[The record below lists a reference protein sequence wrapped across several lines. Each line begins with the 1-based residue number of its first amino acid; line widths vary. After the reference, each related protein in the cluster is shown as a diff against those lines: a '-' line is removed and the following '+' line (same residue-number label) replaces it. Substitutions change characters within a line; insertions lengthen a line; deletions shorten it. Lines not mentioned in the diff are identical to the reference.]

1 MDKTE
6 QRASIKFR
14 HYRRGTSAVVVA
26 GCSLLLFLSCRLA
39 SAQAVLENPQPNSFQ
54 SGVSVISGWA
64 CDAFVVGIA
73 IDADG
78 NFDEDADG
86 YISSPYTGQSDA
98 DVVLQAAYGT
108 SRGDTM
114 GVCGDTDNGYS
125 VLYNWNR
132 LGDGVYTVQAFYWE
146 MGSEGAVI
154 ETRSAP
160 ATVTVTTLGHEFLR
174 GVERE
179 ASFTGFPS
187 TGDGITLQWEQSLQN
202 FVIRGTTAAS
212 GGHAGAPPKILENPQ
227 PGSFVSGIGAISGW
241 VCSANKIEIEFDND
255 AANRWQAGYQTY
267 RPDTLGVCGHEIS
280 GFGLLYNWNKLGDG
294 IHTVRAFADGVEF
307 ASATVV
313 VTTFGEEF
321 LRGASGTFTVSDF
334 PQPGVNVDL
343 LWQQS
348 QQNFAIT
355 GVSGDGSEGVRTGLD
370 ALKAGDMR
378 EANNAFRQATMDDP
392 TDTTAG
398 LYHAVTRIATKAIDS
413 PQLRELARRS
423 GMSLGGDASDVC
435 LVDFPLPEEIPSG
448 APQTAEI
455 FNALRDVLVP
465 EIDAALTTLNGLP
478 ASVEVPF
485 VLGNLPSCLSMLADG
500 FVVEIDRSDVQV
512 LTATLQAIRGMLE
525 ILAAYDV
532 DVGLQALKTP
542 TLQEILAA
550 EPTPLPLV
558 SSARLSSARTFF
570 DQALA
575 SASQAIS
582 SVLAETDSQADDV
595 LVITPGDVADAQTIK
610 RVLDLVRQS
619 LGETTVLPTD
629 IGLDD
634 PERLNLS
641 VLFSGRIGALQPLLL
656 APGGTFSDPTFG
668 GIAPDF
674 TQQDI
679 EAYTPEN
686 FLTWLGGGGV
696 SFGDDHGNTPAEA
709 TPISLD
715 TSVRGTIEQNS
726 DLDYFTLGH
735 PSRIPIR
742 IAIRATGP
750 IGIFVRCLDPAT
762 ATLVHWSSCFSQTS
776 EVQQLPPNMDE
787 PGGFFADGRF
797 IGGTRYET
805 LLEVSGRPDDRP
817 GVRYTFTVESRG

>member
-26 GCSLLLFLSCRLA
+26 GCSLLLLLSCRLA

-64 CDAFVVGIA
+64 CEAIVVVIA
-73 IDADG
+73 IDDDE

-86 YISSPYTGQSDA
+86 IADA
-98 DVVLQAAYGT
+98 DVELLFPAYGT

-114 GVCGDTDNGYS
+114 SVCGDTDNGFG

-132 LGDGVYTVQAFYWE
+132 LGDGVYTVWAGYT
-146 MGSEGAVI
+146 GLDSDGNY
-154 ETRSAP
+154 TTTLSAP

-187 TGDGITLQWEQSLQN
+187 AGDSISLQWEQSLQN

-212 GGHAGAPPKILENPQ
+212 GGNAGAPPKILENPQ
-227 PGSFVSGIGAISGW
+227 PGAFVSGIGTISGW
-241 VCSANKIEIEFDND
+241 VCDADKVEIEFDND
-255 AANRWQAGYQTY
+255 AANRWQAGYGTQRLDTY
-267 RPDTLGVCGHEIS
+267 GVCGDANN
-280 GFGLLYNWNKLGDG
+280 GFGLLYNWNNLGDG
-294 IHTVRAFADGVEF
+294 IHTVRALADGVEF
-307 ASATVV
+307 ASATVA

-334 PQPGVNVDL
+334 PQPGINVDL

-348 QQNFAIT
+348 QQNFAIA
-355 GVSGDGSEGVRTGLD
+355 GVSGDGSEGVRVGLA
-370 ALKAGDMR
+370 ALKTGNVR
-378 EANNAFRQATMDDP
+378 EANTAFRRATINDP
-392 TDTTAG
+392 ADTTAG
-398 LYHAVTRIATKAIDS
+398 FYHALTRILTKVIDT

-423 GMSLGGDASDVC
+423 GVSLDSDASDVC
-435 LVDFPLPEEIPSG
+435 LLDFPLPEETPAG

-455 FNALRDVLVP
+455 FNALRDALVP

-478 ASVEVPF
+478 TSMEVPF
-485 VLGNLPSCLSMLADG
+485 VLGNLPPCLSMVADG

-512 LTATLQAIRGMLE
+512 LTATLQAIRGVLE

-532 DVGLQALKTP
+532 DVGLQALETP

-550 EPTPLPLV
+550 EPTTFPLV
-558 SSARLSSARTFF
+558 SSARLSSAQTFF
-570 DQALA
+570 DQALT

-582 SVLAETDSQADDV
+582 SVLAETDSQEDDV
-595 LVITPGDVADAQTIK
+595 LVITPGDVADAQRTK

-619 LGETTVLPTD
+619 LRETTVLPTD
-629 IGLDD
+629 IGLNDS
-634 PERLNLS
+634 ERLNLN
-641 VLFSGRIGALQPLLL
+641 VFFSGRLRALRPLLL

-679 EAYTPEN
+679 EDYLPEN
-686 FLTWLGGGGV
+686 FLTWLGG
-696 SFGDDHGNTPAEA
+696 E
-709 TPISLD
+709 
-715 TSVRGTIEQNS
+715 
-726 DLDYFTLGH
+726 
-735 PSRIPIR
+735 
-742 IAIRATGP
+742 
-750 IGIFVRCLDPAT
+750 
-762 ATLVHWSSCFSQTS
+762 
-776 EVQQLPPNMDE
+776 
-787 PGGFFADGRF
+787 
-797 IGGTRYET
+797 
-805 LLEVSGRPDDRP
+805 
-817 GVRYTFTVESRG
+817 

>member
-1 MDKTE
+1 MLDWTKGTYTY
-6 QRASIKFR
+6 R
-14 HYRRGTSAVVVA
+14 HYRKGVGTVVVT
-26 GCSLLLFLSCRLA
+26 GCILFLLLSCRLA

-64 CDAFVVGIA
+64 CDALVVGIA
-73 IDADG
+73 IDDDG
-78 NFDEDADG
+78 HFDENFDGSITLEDG
-86 YISSPYTGQSDA
+86 YYDTDM
-98 DVVLQAAYGT
+98 VLLQAAYGT
-108 SRGDTM
+108 SRADTM
-114 GVCGDTDNGYS
+114 GVCGDTNNGYS
-125 VLYNWNR
+125 VLYNWNN
-132 LGDGVYTVQAFYWE
+132 LGDGTYTVQAFYYGE
-146 MGSEGAVI
+146 GSDGNLI
-154 ETRSAP
+154 QTLSAP
-160 ATVTVTTLGHEFLR
+160 VTVTVTTLGHEFLR
-174 GVERE
+174 GVEKE
-179 ASFTGFPS
+179 VSFTGFPS
-187 TGDGITLQWEQSLQN
+187 AGDDITLQWQQSLQN
-202 FVIRGTTAAS
+202 FVIRGTTGAS
-212 GGHAGAPPKILENPQ
+212 GGNAGAPPRILENPQ
-227 PGSFVSGIGAISGW
+227 PGAFVSGIGAISGW
-241 VCSANKIEIEFDND
+241 VCDASTIEIEFDND
-255 AANRWQAGYQTY
+255 AVNRWQAGYGTLREDTY
-267 RPDTLGVCGHEIS
+267 GVCGDTNN
-280 GFGLLYNWNKLGDG
+280 GFGLLYNWNNLGDG

-334 PQPGVNVDL
+334 PQPGINVDL

-348 QQNFAIT
+348 QQNFAIA

-378 EANNAFRQATMDDP
+378 EANNAFRQATIDDP
-392 TDTTAG
+392 ADTTAG
-398 LYHAVTRIATKAIDS
+398 LYHAVTRIATKAIDT

-423 GMSLGGDASDVC
+423 GMSLGGDTSDVC

-455 FNALRDVLVP
+455 FNALRDVLAP

-478 ASVEVPF
+478 NSVEVPF

-512 LTATLQAIRGMLE
+512 LTATLQAIRGLLE

-542 TLQEILAA
+542 TLQDILTA
-550 EPTPLPLV
+550 EPTTLPLV
-558 SSARLSSARTFF
+558 SSARLSSAQTFF

-582 SVLAETDSQADDV
+582 SVLAEMDSQEDDV

-619 LGETTVLPTD
+619 LQGTVVLPTD
-629 IGLDD
+629 IGLND

-641 VLFSGRIGALQPLLL
+641 VFFSGRLRALRPLLL

-679 EAYTPEN
+679 EDYIPEN
-686 FLTWLGGGGV
+686 FLTWLGG
-696 SFGDDHGNTPAEA
+696 E
-709 TPISLD
+709 
-715 TSVRGTIEQNS
+715 
-726 DLDYFTLGH
+726 
-735 PSRIPIR
+735 
-742 IAIRATGP
+742 
-750 IGIFVRCLDPAT
+750 
-762 ATLVHWSSCFSQTS
+762 
-776 EVQQLPPNMDE
+776 
-787 PGGFFADGRF
+787 
-797 IGGTRYET
+797 
-805 LLEVSGRPDDRP
+805 
-817 GVRYTFTVESRG
+817 

>member
-64 CDAFVVGIA
+64 CDALAIVIA
-73 IDADG
+73 IDDDE

-86 YISSPYTGQSDA
+86 IADA
-98 DVVLQAAYGT
+98 DVELLFPAYGT
-108 SRGDTM
+108 SREDTM
-114 GVCGDTDNGYS
+114 GVCDDTDNGYS
-125 VLYNWNR
+125 ALYNWNR
-132 LGDGVYTVQAFYWE
+132 LGDGVYTVWAGYT
-146 MGSEGAVI
+146 GLDSDGNY
-154 ETRSAP
+154 TTTLSAP
-160 ATVTVTTLGHEFLR
+160 VTVTVTTLGHEFLR
-174 GVERE
+174 GVEKE
-179 ASFTGFPS
+179 VSFTGFPS
-187 TGDGITLQWEQSLQN
+187 AGDDITLQWQQSLQN
-202 FVIRGTTAAS
+202 FVIRGTTGAS
-212 GGHAGAPPKILENPQ
+212 GGNAGAPPRILENPQ
-227 PGSFVSGIGAISGW
+227 PGAFVSGIGAISGW
-241 VCSANKIEIEFDND
+241 VCDASTIEIEFDND
-255 AANRWQAGYQTY
+255 AANRWQAGYGTLREDTY
-267 RPDTLGVCGHEIS
+267 GVCGDTNN
-280 GFGLLYNWNKLGDG
+280 GFGLLYNWNNLGDG

-321 LRGASGTFTVSDF
+321 IRGASGTFTVSDF
-334 PQPGVNVDL
+334 PQPGINVDL

-348 QQNFAIT
+348 QQNFAIA

-370 ALKAGDMR
+370 ALKDGDMR
-378 EANNAFRQATMDDP
+378 EANNAFRQATIDDP
-392 TDTTAG
+392 ADTTAG
-398 LYHAVTRIATKAIDS
+398 LYHAVTRIATKAIDT

-435 LVDFPLPEEIPSG
+435 RVDFPLPEEIPSG

-455 FNALRDVLVP
+455 FNALRDVLAP

-478 ASVEVPF
+478 NSVEVPF

-500 FVVEIDRSDVQV
+500 FVVEIDRSDVQI
-512 LTATLQAIRGMLE
+512 LTATLQAIRGLLE

-542 TLQEILAA
+542 TLQDILAA
-550 EPTPLPLV
+550 EPTTFPLV
-558 SSARLSSARTFF
+558 SNTHLSSAQTFF

-582 SVLAETDSQADDV
+582 SVLAETDSQEDDV
-595 LVITPGDVADAQTIK
+595 LVITPGDVADAQRTK

-634 PERLNLS
+634 AERLNLNS
-641 VLFSGRIGALQPLLL
+641 LFSGRIGALRPLLL

-686 FLTWLGGGGV
+686 LLTWLGGGGM
-696 SFGDDHGNTPAEA
+696 SFGDDYGNTPEEA

-726 DLDYFTLGH
+726 DLDYFTLGY
-735 PSRIPIR
+735 PSRTSVR
-742 IAIRATGP
+742 ISIRATGP

-762 ATLVHWSSCFSQTS
+762 ATLVHWSLCFSQTS
-776 EVQQLPPNMDE
+776 EAQQLPPNMDE

-805 LLEVSGRPDDRP
+805 LLEVSSP
-817 GVRYTFTVESRG
+817 GGGSGVEYTFTVESRG

>member
-64 CDAFVVGIA
+64 CDALAIVIA
-73 IDADG
+73 IDDDE

-86 YISSPYTGQSDA
+86 IADA
-98 DVVLQAAYGT
+98 DVELLFPAYGT
-108 SRGDTM
+108 SREDTM
-114 GVCGDTDNGYS
+114 GVCDDTDNGYS
-125 VLYNWNR
+125 ALYNWNR
-132 LGDGVYTVQAFYWE
+132 LGDGVYTVWAGYT
-146 MGSEGAVI
+146 GLDSDGNY
-154 ETRSAP
+154 TTTLSAP

-174 GVERE
+174 GVEKE

-187 TGDGITLQWEQSLQN
+187 TGDGITLQWQQSLQN

-212 GGHAGAPPKILENPQ
+212 GGNAGAPPRILENPQ
-227 PGSFVSGIGAISGW
+227 PGAFVSGIGAISGW
-241 VCSANKIEIEFDND
+241 VCAASKIEIEFDND
-255 AANRWQAGYQTY
+255 AANRWQAGYGTLREDTY
-267 RPDTLGVCGHEIS
+267 GVCGDTNN
-280 GFGLLYNWNKLGDG
+280 GFGLLYNWNNLGDG
-294 IHTVRAFADGVEF
+294 IHTVRALADGVEF

-313 VTTFGEEF
+313 VTTFGHEF
-321 LRGASGTFTVSDF
+321 LRSASGTFTISDF
-334 PQPGVNVDL
+334 PQPGINVDL

-348 QQNFAIT
+348 QQNFAIA

-378 EANNAFRQATMDDP
+378 DANNAFRQATMDDP
-392 TDTTAG
+392 TDMTAG
-398 LYHAVTRIATKAIDS
+398 LYHAVTRITTKAIDS
-413 PQLRELARRS
+413 LQLRELARRS

-455 FNALRDVLVP
+455 FNALRDVLAP

-485 VLGNLPSCLSMLADG
+485 VLGNLPSCLSMLADD

-550 EPTPLPLV
+550 ESTTLPLV
-558 SSARLSSARTFF
+558 SNARLSSAQTFF

-582 SVLAETDSQADDV
+582 SVLAETDSQEDDV

-619 LGETTVLPTD
+619 LGETVVLPTD

-634 PERLNLS
+634 PERLNLNI
-641 VLFSGRIGALQPLLL
+641 LFSGRIGALRPLLL

-726 DLDYFTLGH
+726 DLDYFTLGY

-742 IAIRATGP
+742 ISARGP
-750 IGIFVRCLDPAT
+750 IGLFVKCLDPAT
-762 ATLVHWSSCFSQTS
+762 ATLVHWSACFSQTS

-805 LLEVSGRPDDRP
+805 LLEVSGRPDDGP

>member
-1 MDKTE
+1 MFGWTKGTYTY
-6 QRASIKFR
+6 K
-14 HYRRGTSAVVVA
+14 HYRKGASVVVVA
-26 GCSLLLFLSCRLA
+26 GCILFFLLSCRVA
-39 SAQAVLENPQPNSFQ
+39 SAQAVLENPSPNSFQ
-54 SGVSVISGWA
+54 SGVSVLSGWA

-86 YISSPYTGQSDA
+86 YISSPHTGQSDA

-108 SRGDTM
+108 DRADTM

-125 VLYNWNR
+125 VLYNWNN

-146 MGSEGAVI
+146 IGSDGAVI
-154 ETRSAP
+154 ETRSTP
-160 ATVTVTTLGHEFLR
+160 VTVTVTTLGQDFLR
-174 GVERE
+174 GAEKEV
-179 ASFTGFPS
+179 SFTGFPS
-187 TGDGITLQWEQSLQN
+187 AGDGITLQWQQSLQN
-202 FVIRGTTAAS
+202 FVIRGTTGAS
-212 GGHAGAPPKILENPQ
+212 GGNAGAPPRVLENPQ
-227 PGSFVSGIGAISGW
+227 PGAFVSGIGAISGW
-241 VCSANKIEIEFDND
+241 VCDASTIEIEFDND
-255 AANRWQAGYQTY
+255 AANRWQAGYGTLREDTY
-267 RPDTLGVCGHEIS
+267 GVCGDTNN
-280 GFGLLYNWNKLGDG
+280 GFGLLYNWNNLGDG
-294 IHTVRAFADGVEF
+294 IHTVRALADGVEF

-313 VTTFGEEF
+313 VTTLGEEF

-348 QQNFAIT
+348 QQNFAIA
-355 GVSGDGSEGVRTGLD
+355 GVAGGGSEGVRAGLV

-378 EANNAFRQATMDDP
+378 EANTAFRQATIADP

-398 LYHAVTRIATKAIDS
+398 LYHAVTRIATKALDT
-413 PQLRELARRS
+413 PELRELARRS

-435 LVDFPLPEEIPSG
+435 RVDFPLPEEIPSG

-455 FNALRDVLVP
+455 FNALRDVLAP

-500 FVVEIDRSDVQV
+500 FVVEIDRSDVQI
-512 LTATLQAIRGMLE
+512 LTATLQTIRGLLE

-542 TLQEILAA
+542 TLQDILAV
-550 EPTPLPLV
+550 EPTTFPLV
-558 SSARLSSARTFF
+558 SNTHLSSAQTFF
-570 DQALA
+570 NQALA

-582 SVLAETDSQADDV
+582 SVLAETDSQEDDV
-595 LVITPGDVADAQTIK
+595 LVITPGDVADAQRTK

-634 PERLNLS
+634 PERLNLNL
-641 VLFSGRIGALQPLLL
+641 LFSGRIGALRPLLL

-668 GIAPDF
+668 GMAPDF

-679 EAYTPEN
+679 EAYTPGN
-686 FLTWLGGGGV
+686 LLTWLGGGGG

-715 TSVRGTIEQNS
+715 TSVRGIIEQNS
-726 DLDYFTLGH
+726 DLDYFTLGY
-735 PSRIPIR
+735 PSRIPVR
-742 IAIRATGP
+742 ISARGP
-750 IGIFVRCLDPAT
+750 IGLFVKCLDPAT
-762 ATLVHWSSCFSQTS
+762 AALVHWSSCFSQTS
-776 EVQQLPPNMDE
+776 AVQQLPPNMDE
-787 PGGFFADGRF
+787 PDGFFVDGRF

-805 LLEVSGRPDDRP
+805 LLEVSSPDGGS
-817 GVRYTFTVESRG
+817 GVEYTFTVESRG

>member
-1 MDKTE
+1 MGQST
-6 QRASIKFR
+6 AL
-14 HYRRGTSAVVVA
+14 
-26 GCSLLLFLSCRLA
+26 SLVTLSFLSILPA
-39 SAQAVLENPQPNSFQ
+39 FSSQLVWAQATLENPQPNSFQ

-64 CDAFVVGIA
+64 CEALVVGIA
-73 IDADG
+73 IDDDG
-78 NFDEDADG
+78 YIDEDFDGYITNADG
-86 YISSPYTGQSDA
+86 YLDTDM
-98 DVVLQAAYGT
+98 VLLEAAYGT
-108 SRGDTM
+108 SRTDTM
-114 GVCGDTDNGYS
+114 DVCGDTDNGYS

-132 LGDGVYTVQAFYWE
+132 LGDGTYTVQAFYWE
-146 MGSEGAVI
+146 EDSDGNFIQTLS
-154 ETRSAP
+154 TP

-174 GVERE
+174 GVEKE
-179 ASFTGFPS
+179 VSFTGFPS
-187 TGDGITLQWEQSLQN
+187 AGDGITLQWQQSLQN
-202 FVIRGTTAAS
+202 FVIRGTNGAS
-212 GGHAGAPPKILENPQ
+212 GGNAGAPPRILENPQ
-227 PGSFVSGIGAISGW
+227 PGAFVSGIGAISGW
-241 VCSANKIEIEFDND
+241 VCDAGTVEIEFDND
-255 AANRWQAGYQTY
+255 ADNRWQAGYGTWREDTY
-267 RPDTLGVCGHEIS
+267 GVCGDTNN

-294 IHTVRAFADGVEF
+294 THTVRAFADGVEF

-348 QQNFAIT
+348 QQNFAIA
-355 GVSGDGSEGVRTGLD
+355 GVSGSGSEGVQAGLD

-378 EANNAFRQATMDDP
+378 EANNAFRQATIGDP
-392 TDTTAG
+392 ADTTAG
-398 LYHAVTRIATKAIDS
+398 LYHAVTRIATKALDT

-423 GMSLGGDASDVC
+423 GMSLGSDASDVC
-435 LVDFPLPEEIPSG
+435 LVDFPLPGEIPPG

-455 FNALRDVLVP
+455 FNALQDVLVP

-478 ASVEVPF
+478 ASIEVPF
-485 VLGNLPSCLSMLADG
+485 VLGDLPPCLSMVADD
-500 FVVEIDRSDVQV
+500 FVDDFIVEIDRSDVQV
-512 LTATLQAIRGMLE
+512 LTATLQAIRGLLE

-542 TLQEILAA
+542 TLQEILAV
-550 EPTPLPLV
+550 ESTPLPLV
-558 SSARLSSARTFF
+558 SSTHLSSAQTFF

-582 SVLAETDSQADDV
+582 SVLVETDSQEDDV

-610 RVLDLVRQS
+610 RVLDLVRRS
-619 LGETTVLPTD
+619 LRETVVLPTD
-629 IGLDD
+629 IGLNDS
-634 PERLNLS
+634 ERLNLS
-641 VLFSGRIGALQPLLL
+641 VLFSGRIGALRPLLL

-679 EAYTPEN
+679 EAYIPEN
-686 FLTWLGGGGV
+686 FLTWIGG
-696 SFGDDHGNTPAEA
+696 SFGDDYGNTPQEA

-715 TSVRGTIEQNS
+715 TSVRGTIKQNS
-726 DLDYFTLGH
+726 DLDYFTLGY

-742 IAIRATGP
+742 ISIRATGP
-750 IGIFVRCLDPAT
+750 IGIFVKCLDPAT
-762 ATLVHWSSCFSQTS
+762 TTLVHWSACFSQTS

-787 PGGFFADGRF
+787 PGGFFADGVF

-805 LLEVSGRPDDRP
+805 LLEVSGRPDDGP
-817 GVRYTFTVESRG
+817 EVQYTFTVESRS

>member
-6 QRASIKFR
+6 QRASINFR

-26 GCSLLLFLSCRLA
+26 VGSLLLFLSCRLA
-39 SAQAVLENPQPNSFQ
+39 SAQATLENPQPNSFQ
-54 SGVSVISGWA
+54 SGISVISGWA

-86 YISSPYTGQSDA
+86 YISSPHTGQSDA

-108 SRGDTM
+108 SREDTM

-146 MGSEGAVI
+146 IGSEGDVI

-174 GVERE
+174 DVERE

-187 TGDGITLQWEQSLQN
+187 AGDGITLQWQQSLQN
-202 FVIRGTTAAS
+202 FVIRGTTGAS
-212 GGHAGAPPKILENPQ
+212 GGNAGAPPKILENPQ
-227 PGSFVSGIGAISGW
+227 PGAFVSGIGAISGW

-255 AANRWQAGYQTY
+255 AANRWQAGYPTY
-267 RPDTLGVCGHEIS
+267 RPDTLGVCGHDVS

-307 ASATVV
+307 ASATVA

-321 LRGASGTFTVSDF
+321 LRDASGTFTLSDF
-334 PQPGVNVDL
+334 PQPGINVDL

-348 QQNFAIT
+348 QQNFAIA
-355 GVSGDGSEGVRTGLD
+355 GVSGGGSEGVQTGLD
-370 ALKAGDMR
+370 ALKAGNLR
-378 EANNAFRQATMDDP
+378 EANDAFHQTTIDDP
-392 TDTTAG
+392 ADTTAG
-398 LYHAVTRIATKAIDS
+398 LYHAVTRIVTKAIDS
-413 PQLRELARRS
+413 PQLTELARRS
-423 GMSLGGDASDVC
+423 GIPLGSQVTDSSQLRGLTPLSNTSLSGDASDVC
-435 LVDFPLPEEIPSG
+435 SLDFSLPEETPSG

-455 FNALRDVLVP
+455 FNALRDILVP
-465 EIDAALTTLNGLP
+465 EIDAALTTLNGL
-478 ASVEVPF
+478 STSIDVPF
-485 VLGNLPSCLSMLADG
+485 VLGNLPSCLSMLADD
-500 FVVEIDRSDVQV
+500 FVVEIDRSDVQM

-525 ILAAYDV
+525 ILTAYDV

-550 EPTPLPLV
+550 EPTTLPLV
-558 SSARLSSARTFF
+558 SSARLSSAQTFF

-595 LVITPGDVADAQTIK
+595 LVITPGDVADAQRTK

-619 LGETTVLPTD
+619 LRETVVLPTD
-629 IGLDD
+629 IGLNDS
-634 PERLNLS
+634 ERLNLN
-641 VLFSGRIGALQPLLL
+641 VFFSGRLRALRPLLL

-679 EAYTPEN
+679 EDYLPEN
-686 FLTWLGGGGV
+686 FLTWLGG
-696 SFGDDHGNTPAEA
+696 E
-709 TPISLD
+709 
-715 TSVRGTIEQNS
+715 
-726 DLDYFTLGH
+726 
-735 PSRIPIR
+735 
-742 IAIRATGP
+742 
-750 IGIFVRCLDPAT
+750 
-762 ATLVHWSSCFSQTS
+762 
-776 EVQQLPPNMDE
+776 
-787 PGGFFADGRF
+787 
-797 IGGTRYET
+797 
-805 LLEVSGRPDDRP
+805 
-817 GVRYTFTVESRG
+817 

>member
-1 MDKTE
+1 MHDWTKNS
-6 QRASIKFR
+6 QRSDTIK
-14 HYRRGTSAVVVA
+14 GTGTVVVA
-26 GCSLLLFLSCRLA
+26 GCILFSLLSCRLA

-54 SGVSVISGWA
+54 SGISVISGWA
-64 CDAFVVGIA
+64 CDAFVIIA
-73 IDADG
+73 IDDDG

-86 YISSPYTGQSDA
+86 FADA
-98 DVVLQAAYGT
+98 DVELLFPVYGT

-114 GVCGDTDNGYS
+114 GVCGDTDNGFG
-125 VLYNWNR
+125 VLYNWNN
-132 LGDGVYTVQAFYWE
+132 LGDGVYTVWAAY
-146 MGSEGAVI
+146 SELDSDGNY
-154 ETRSAP
+154 TTTLSAP

-174 GVERE
+174 GVEKE
-179 ASFTGFPS
+179 TSFTGFPS
-187 TGDGITLQWEQSLQN
+187 AGDRVSLQWEQSLQN
-202 FVIRGTTAAS
+202 FVIRGTTGAS
-212 GGHAGAPPKILENPQ
+212 GGNAGAPPKILENPQ
-227 PGSFVSGIGAISGW
+227 PGAFVSGIGTISGW
-241 VCSANKIEIEFDND
+241 VCDANTIEIEFDND
-255 AANRWQAGYQTY
+255 PTNRWQAGYGTSRVDTY
-267 RPDTLGVCGHEIS
+267 GVCGDANN
-280 GFGLLYNWNKLGDG
+280 GFGLLYNWNNLGDG
-294 IHTVRAFADGVEF
+294 IHTVRALADGVEF
-307 ASATVV
+307 ASSTVA

-334 PQPGVNVDL
+334 PQPGVSVDL

-348 QQNFAIT
+348 QQNFTISR
-355 GVSGDGSEGVRTGLD
+355 VSGDGSEGVRAGLA
-370 ALKAGDMR
+370 ALKTGNVR
-378 EANNAFRQATMDDP
+378 EANTAFRRATINDP
-392 TDTTAG
+392 ADTTAG
-398 LYHAVTRIATKAIDS
+398 FYHALTRILTKVIDT

-423 GMSLGGDASDVC
+423 GVSLDSDASDVC
-435 LVDFPLPEEIPSG
+435 LLDFPLPEETPAG

-478 ASVEVPF
+478 TSMEVPF

-512 LTATLQAIRGMLE
+512 LTATLQAIRGLLE

-532 DVGLQALKTP
+532 DVGLQALETP

-550 EPTPLPLV
+550 ESTTLPLV

-595 LVITPGDVADAQTIK
+595 LVVTPGDVADAQTIK

-619 LGETTVLPTD
+619 LRETVVLPTD
-629 IGLDD
+629 IGLNDS
-634 PERLNLS
+634 ERLNLS
-641 VLFSGRIGALQPLLL
+641 ILFSGRIGALRPLLL

-679 EAYTPEN
+679 EDYIPEN

-726 DLDYFTLGH
+726 DLDYFTLGY
-735 PSRIPIR
+735 PSRIPVR
-742 IAIRATGP
+742 ISARGP
-750 IGIFVRCLDPAT
+750 IGLFVKCLDPAT
-762 ATLVHWSSCFSQTS
+762 ATLVHWSACFSQTS

-805 LLEVSGRPDDRP
+805 LLEVSGRPDDGP